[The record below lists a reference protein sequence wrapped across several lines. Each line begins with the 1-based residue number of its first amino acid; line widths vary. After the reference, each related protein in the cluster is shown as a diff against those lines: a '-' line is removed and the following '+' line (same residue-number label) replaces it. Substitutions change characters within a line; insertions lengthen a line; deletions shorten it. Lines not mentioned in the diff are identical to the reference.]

1 MNVPPEP
8 AVAWDGFLARDAQA
22 FQGFSPPVAAG
33 FHRALEGLGA
43 RWHIRVDGL
52 EHIPPG
58 RALLVANHS
67 FGYDVIFPVAAIAR
81 RLDRRV
87 WMLGEHLWW
96 KLPFVR
102 RFVAAIG
109 VVDGTQDNV
118 DRLLAAGE
126 LVLVLPGGMREAL
139 KPQEMRYQLL
149 WGQRYGFVR
158 AAIRNQAPLVPL
170 ACVGTDNLFDVSIPH
185 RRKLSFAF
193 GEPIQPPAQ
202 DCASDEVV
210 KRVRREVEGAL
221 HELIEAE
228 LGRRLG
234 LVGC

>member
-1 MNVPPEP
+1 MRALPPG
-8 AVAWDGFLARDAQA
+8 AVAWDGFVARDAQP
-22 FQGFSPPVAAG
+22 FSGFSPPVAEG
-33 FHRALEGLGA
+33 VHRLLDGLA
-43 RWHIRVDGL
+43 AQWNVRVEGL

-67 FGYDVIFPVAAIAR
+67 FGYDVIIPVAAIAR

-109 VVDGTQDNV
+109 VVDGTQENV
-118 DRLLAAGE
+118 DRLLAAG
-126 LVLVLPGGMREAL
+126 VLVMPGGMREAL
-139 KPQEMRYQLL
+139 KPHELRYQLL

-170 ACVGTDNLFDVSIPH
+170 ACVGAEELFSLPPH
-185 RRKLSFAF
+185 FAPLRF
-193 GEPIQPPAQ
+193 MVGEPIRPPAPESATEEQ
-202 DCASDEVV
+202 V
-210 KRVRREVEGAL
+210 RRLRREVEGAL
-221 HELIEAE
+221 HELIEDE
-228 LGRRLG
+228 LSRRLG
-234 LVGC
+234 LSGS